1 MNSTAAINLK
11 IHIKSKNNTK
21 TTKIKYIHAY
31 TIFIKMIKI
40 KTVMITNH
48 YRNCIDQSNLIG
60 IELSSA

>member
-1 MNSTAAINLK
+1 M
-11 IHIKSKNNTK
+11 HIQYYNR
-21 TTKIKYIHAY
+21 
-31 TIFIKMIKI
+31 IKMIKI